1 MKTPVCSNYVLRH
14 HLCRVS
20 REMRALSQLSFN
32 AENEM
37 QEELWRGQTCKMQ
50 SLSEEA
56 LAKVRASTFGIAGD
70 CSKARPRYRSQVP
83 LSGLR

>member
-1 MKTPVCSNYVLRH
+1 
-14 HLCRVS
+14 
-20 REMRALSQLSFN
+20 MRALSRLSFN

-70 CSKARPRYRSQVP
+70 CFQ
-83 LSGLR
+83 G